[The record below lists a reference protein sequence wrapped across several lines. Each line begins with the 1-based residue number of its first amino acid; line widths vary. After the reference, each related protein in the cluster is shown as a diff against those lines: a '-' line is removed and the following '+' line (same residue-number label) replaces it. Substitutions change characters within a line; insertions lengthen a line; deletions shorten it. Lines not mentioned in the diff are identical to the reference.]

1 MTKQY
6 IGITGSTIKG
16 DKKYYRYAQVWSNG
30 SVRIVEDIVD
40 ATKFKSEQE
49 AIDSLFRVSMWVCEY
64 VGDEIIKLGPTR

>member
-6 IGITGSTIKG
+6 IGITSSSIKG
-16 DKKYYRYAQVWSNG
+16 DEKYYKYAQVWSDG
-30 SVRIVEDIVD
+30 AIHIVEDVES

-49 AIDSLFRVSMWVCEY
+49 AIDSLFKVSMWVCEY